1 MSNRR
6 KFIQQLAWG
15 STGFLA
21 AQFPGSLYAKD
32 DFVQISI
39 LHTNDMH
46 CHIEPFPESDSRN
59 GGKGGMTRLSGIIE
73 QFRAENPNTFLFDA
87 GDMFQGTPYFNYYK
101 GELMLKMMSK
111 MGYDAGTIGNHE
123 FDNGLEGIK
132 NALPFAGFPILSSN
146 YDFSDTI
153 LNGSFTDHKIFRKE
167 DIKIGLYALGIELE
181 GLVAKKNFG
190 KTIYLDP
197 IKKAQEM
204 EFFLKKEKK
213 CDMVVCLSHLGL
225 EFKEQKVS
233 DKTVAGETSYTD
245 LIIGGHTH
253 TFLEDAIEV
262 KNAKGNPVIIN
273 QVGFGAL
280 FLGKIDFI
288 FDRDKKVKTAVSG
301 AHKNG

>member
-6 KFIQQLAWG
+6 KFIRQLAWG
-15 STGFLA
+15 SAGFMA
-21 AQFPGSLYAKD
+21 AQFPESLYAKD

-73 QFRAENPNTFLFDA
+73 QIRTEKPNVLLFDA

-101 GELMLKMMSK
+101 GELVLKMMSK

-132 NALPFAGFPILSSN
+132 SALSFAGFPVLSSN

-153 LNGSFTDHKIFRKE
+153 LKGSFPEHKIFEKE
-167 DIKIGLYALGIELE
+167 GIKIGLYALGIELD
-181 GLVAKKNFG
+181 GLVAKKNFQQ
-190 KTIYLDP
+190 TRYLDP
-197 IKKAQEM
+197 VKKALEM
-204 EFFLKKEKK
+204 EFFLKKEKH
-213 CDMVVCLSHLGL
+213 CDLVVCLSHLGI
-225 EFKEQKVS
+225 EYHEEKVS
-233 DKTVAGETSYTD
+233 DKVVASQTRFTD

-253 TFLEDAIEV
+253 TFLKDAIRI
-262 KNAKGNPVIIN
+262 KNADGKQVVIN

-280 FLGKIDFI
+280 MLGQIDFV
-288 FDRDKKVKTAVSG
+288 FDRDKKVKMAFSSTRN
-301 AHKNG
+301 NG

>member
-15 STGFLA
+15 SAGFLA
-21 AQFPGSLYAKD
+21 AQYPGSIYAKD
-32 DFVQISI
+32 NFVQIRI

-46 CHIEPFPESDSRN
+46 CHIEPFPESDSQN

-73 QFRAENPNTFLFDA
+73 KIRMENPNTFLFDA

-101 GELMLKMMSK
+101 GELVLKIMSK

-132 NALPFAGFPILSSN
+132 EALPFVGFPILSGN

-153 LNGSFTDHKIFRKE
+153 LNGSFLTHKTFVKE
-167 DIKIGLYALGIELE
+167 GIKIGLYALGIELD
-181 GLVAKKNFG
+181 GLVAKKNFQE
-190 KTIYLDP
+190 TRYLDP
-197 IKKAQEM
+197 IKTAREM
-204 EFFLKKEKK
+204 ELFLKKEKK
-213 CDMVVCLSHLGL
+213 CDLVICLSHLGL
-225 EFKEQKVS
+225 EYEEKKVS
-233 DKTVAGETSYTD
+233 DRIIAGETSYTD

-253 TFLEDAIEV
+253 TFLNDAIRT
-262 KNAKGNPVIIN
+262 KNADGKPVIIN

-280 FLGKIDFI
+280 LLGQIDFV
-288 FDRDKKVKTAVSG
+288 FDRDKKIKMAVSSSR
-301 AHKNG
+301 KNG